1 VNPGGDSVSADGGSV
16 PVPAFC
22 GREPGSATAKDSNH
36 HVARELEFGVDPHQA
51 LVMKIL
57 TDDPDWKREVYEA
70 RALAMRFVGS
80 HGRAMRSAHGLQA
93 VGNGLTVTFQPTR
106 SPLQLTVDTSGARVL
121 SIEWH
126 DGDAWR
132 LTIETYHS
140 GQWES
145 RLKAAVYPRPWLA
158 RCRSLVTFT
167 GSLPPTPRRLTV
179 ADTD

>member
-1 VNPGGDSVSADGGSV
+1 LQLRTI
-16 PVPAFC
+16 PAF
-22 GREPGSATAKDSNH
+22 TF
-36 HVARELEFGVDPHQA
+36 ARELEFGVDPHQA

-70 RALAMRFVGS
+70 RVLAMRFVGR
-80 HGRAMRSAHGLQA
+80 HGRAVRGAHGLQA
-93 VGNGLTVTFQPTR
+93 VGNGLTITFHPTR
-106 SPLQLTVDTSGARVL
+106 SPLQLTVDASGARVL

-140 GQWES
+140 GQWEA

-158 RCRSLVTFT
+158 RWRSLVTFT
-167 GSLPPTPRRLTV
+167 GSLPPSR
-179 ADTD
+179 AA